1 MMTKFERGIPVRQYA
16 PRAAAFAF
24 ALVAVGC
31 SPAGLSQKNSNSWAP
46 GIDSRQEGEDPLVV
60 GHRLMAAQEY
70 DLALDAFTRATLD
83 HGLTPEILSS
93 LGSANLGLGRMG
105 QAEELLRRAVKQAP
119 DWAEPHNNLGI
130 VLMERGKTAEA
141 VQILKRAFAL
151 NNGESDAIRDNLRLA
166 LEKNGNTPHSD
177 GQSTENNA
185 YKLVQQGGGSYALHK
200 NPDL

>member
-1 MMTKFERGIPVRQYA
+1 MTKTGRARPVRRFG
-16 PRAAAFAF
+16 PLTAACAI

-31 SPAGLSQKNSNSWAP
+31 SPAGQSHDSPNDWAAP
-46 GIDSRQEGEDPLVV
+46 GIDLRQQGEDALVV

-70 DLALDAFTRATLD
+70 ELALDAFTRATLR

-93 LGSANLGLGRMG
+93 LGSANLGLGRLG
-105 QAEELLRRAVKQAP
+105 QAEDLLRRAVKQAP

-130 VLMERGKTAEA
+130 VLLERGKTAEA

-166 LEKNGNTPHSD
+166 LEKFENTPHS
-177 GQSTENNA
+177 GEQSTENDT
-185 YKLVQQGGGSYALHK
+185 YKLVQQGGGSYLIRRTPTH
-200 NPDL
+200 